1 MTIATDETQEA
12 VAVREVITAHS
23 VFPTCVCLVGLA
35 LFDLLED
42 SETHNGSTGL
52 LLSSAGEIS
61 PRPDK
66 PNGDTGG
73 LTLSH
78 TSEPS
83 VGGEAW

>member
-1 MTIATDETQEA
+1 MTLATDETQEA

-52 LLSSAGEIS
+52 LLSPAGEVI
-61 PRPDK
+61 PRPNK
-66 PNGDTGG
+66 PYGDFGG
-73 LTLSH
+73 LTLYHS
-78 TSEPS
+78 SEPS
-83 VGGEAW
+83 VDR

>member
-1 MTIATDETQEA
+1 MTLATDETQEA

-52 LLSSAGEIS
+52 LLSPLYFF
-61 PRPDK
+61 PRVILY
-66 PNGDTGG
+66 NFFLFRLIYGG
-73 LTLSH
+73 L
-78 TSEPS
+78 
-83 VGGEAW
+83 GF